1 MADIHDSQITDP
13 TTLDA
18 AEGLDVETKRP
29 FRLAVGRYWRNRG
42 AAISTVI
49 FLTVVLAVIFTGV
62 TARYGINEQ
71 AIKIEGAVTKN
82 QNLPP
87 SRDVWM
93 GTDNIGRDVY
103 SRLLYGTRSS
113 LLIGVAAGLLSVAI
127 GTFVGLFAGVR
138 GGKLDD
144 ILMRVTDIYLA
155 FPFLVA
161 IIVIRQFLGE
171 VGWIT
176 DIIGDK
182 SSFRFTIFLITL
194 FGWMG
199 VARLVRGSVLS
210 LKEREFVEAAR
221 AVGASNTRIAFTHLL
236 PNSIGP
242 ILVAFTIA
250 VVGGLVVESTLSFF
264 GLGPQPGSGNTS
276 LGKLIELSSEGAKA
290 GYWWLVVYPC
300 GMLVLLAVC
309 INFIGDGLR
318 DAFDPKLDK
327 GKA

>member
-161 IIVIRQFLGE
+161 IIVIRQFLGQ

-176 DIIGDK
+176 AIIGDV

-236 PNSIGP
+236 PNSIDP

-276 LGKLIELSSEGAKA
+276 LGKLIELSAEGAKA
-290 GYWWLVVYPC
+290 GYWWIVAYPC

>member
-1 MADIHDSQITDP
+1 MSSSVLILLVVGGAVLLALLAF
-13 TTLDA
+13 TTVRRR
-18 AEGLDVETKRP
+18 DV
-29 FRLAVGRYWRNRG
+29 RG
-42 AAISTVI
+42 AGALSRETVKRDRDADLDLPTGPTGREVERAAHESARGSAPAIATV
-49 FLTVVLAVIFTGV
+49 A
-62 TARYGINEQ
+62 
-71 AIKIEGAVTKN
+71 
-82 QNLPP
+82 PP
-87 SRDVWM
+87 ALWVPPDREE
-93 GTDNIGRDVY
+93 
-103 SRLLYGTRSS
+103 
-113 LLIGVAAGLLSVAI
+113 IGVSRRQFLNRASVTLMSAGLGGFAAASFVAFLWPTAAPVF
-127 GTFVGLFAGVR
+127 GGKVNV
-138 GGKLDD
+138 GKLDD

-161 IIVIRQFLGE
+161 IIVIRQFLGQ

-176 DIIGDK
+176 AIIGDV